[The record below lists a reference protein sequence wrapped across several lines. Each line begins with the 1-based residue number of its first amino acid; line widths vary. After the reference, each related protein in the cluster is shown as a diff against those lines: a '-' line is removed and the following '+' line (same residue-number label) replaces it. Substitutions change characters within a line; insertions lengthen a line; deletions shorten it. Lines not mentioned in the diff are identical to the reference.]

1 MNDKTSIA
9 IRFDTGSGHIF
20 YRFGRKKKLQQFIT
34 QPDSETY
41 LCRQF
46 ADGTER
52 LERAM
57 TANEVG
63 RLGDADI
70 LAQIMTNVFVAE
82 LTYSGMT
89 SSDGTDFDL
98 TVVATWRIT
107 KARTFLREYG
117 LDCLKS
123 ADSVSIILLE
133 SMLAQRCRQQ
143 ITDEICTVT
152 YDALNNQDAL
162 PAKWWRT
169 KLSQWIDLGW
179 LELIEVKDVRYESVT
194 ADKEAEIKKRRELQQ
209 LEEAEREQ
217 QYGHE
222 IRLQHQ
228 QTEFEN
234 ARRELEVASE
244 LSEELSEQERQVR
257 LDQVQLERDKAVL
270 QDREDIEIIK
280 LEAKKKKAGLE
291 ADIARLR
298 HRADEA
304 EVILRQAQQAEQ
316 RNKEL
321 LETIRKAQS
330 ERAEAAE
337 VAKFAI
343 QEGLAGGERISSSAA
358 GVSSATMSLLGKD
371 SGPAYL
377 AQVFREK
384 ASASPDSVIMRKV
397 ELRTR
402 DIGTKKVD
410 ELAINSS
417 LQFEFLS
424 QRAGYATIL
433 NIGTSGN
440 VWLQSPNAYVG
451 IEQAGIESGRKY
463 QIPGQLLP
471 PEELSRHGLA
481 YLEVGPPGWEE
492 LIVIVSDKPLVTDSD
507 IISLN
512 TRQSFRGIIHRP
524 YRSTPWSVGRAF

>member
-70 LAQIMTNVFVAE
+70 LARIMTNVFVAE
-82 LTYSGMT
+82 LAYSGMT

-228 QTEFEN
+228 QAEFEN

-244 LSEELSEQERQVR
+244 LSEQERQVR
-257 LDQVQLERDKAVL
+257 LEQIQLERDKAVL

-384 ASASPDSVIMRKV
+384 ASTSPDSVIMRKV

-451 IEQAGIESGRKY
+451 IEQAKIESGRKY